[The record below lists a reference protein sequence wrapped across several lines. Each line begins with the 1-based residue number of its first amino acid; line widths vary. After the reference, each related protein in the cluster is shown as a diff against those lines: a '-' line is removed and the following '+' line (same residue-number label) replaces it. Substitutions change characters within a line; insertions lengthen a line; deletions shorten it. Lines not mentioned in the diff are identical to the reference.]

1 MKELISIS
9 RRIIMFCSF
18 FCSPRS
24 ICVSICWVQRKS
36 TVAAEWKPLANWTE
50 QNGLAYPQESNN
62 SPSLQSSNRS
72 QKTFLL
78 KARRRK
84 IDNST
89 PPCISYSCCLVLV
102 FIRSLFVLG
111 IIITRDRGTRPR
123 SMLMIVCY
131 PHSHHKRVLPVPL
144 DDYHQGPV
152 ASSSSFCF
160 SSLYLFHY
168 NHLLVTGRNPFS
180 IYVLNRQ

>member
-1 MKELISIS
+1 MKELISNS

-36 TVAAEWKPLANWTE
+36 TVADEWKPPANWTE
-50 QNGLAYPQESNN
+50 QNVLAYPQESNN

-72 QKTFLL
+72 QKTFRL

-111 IIITRDRGTRPR
+111 IIITRDRGTRPQ

-152 ASSSSFCF
+152 ASSSSF
-160 SSLYLFHY
+160 YLLHY